1 MDPTCWAAHALIHTG
16 QALNGMAGPMNCVTP
31 SALAALW
38 FPSHQ
43 RAFATSVV
51 YGIQM
56 AGPSVGFLLAF
67 SVRNSQQLIFLM
79 EMEALFSLLVLAAW
93 GCLPRKPK
101 HPPSLSQELRS
112 RGSSGAAEPVPLR
125 RWISASVLVMAGSL
139 AVGVFQCW
147 SPALPTQLEG
157 VLPNGLLKWFSVITS
172 VASLVGNFAA
182 PFLIEALHLQLKLKL
197 ALVAALLV
205 QANIVRSRAMVVFDS
220 QTLAQDAQFSGIQLA
235 NSAWGFSWLN
245 VSGDTFRESAAAA
258 AKTVA
263 LDPQSVGALIDAGIK
278 SEALE
283 NQMLEIL
290 GHLLEVLPGTSE
302 QWDSASPGLFMD
314 SIPADT
320 LGVLGTS
327 GLLRA
332 WSVKEEKDIQ
342 HPAEEAAARHF
353 QRPEDMYDWP
363 WAFLEWE
370 ETILTLLARKVVVS
384 ALLLAR
390 WVCCFVT
397 GPISAETKTWPNDWG
412 DYLTIFCGGLRPL
425 VRWCGTTLAFI
436 IWDNLT
442 RETGLSSAEPGESE
456 AWWAEA
462 RFRLLGRLAAK
473 LASADTGPLPA
484 VNFKR
489 KDGSWES
496 LGSGPSPFR
505 TGSGELT
512 ASFSSC
518 SPLHSRAP
526 SRRLLGYGQLRVPNF
541 IDLLSGSRETVGLL
555 LATDSEILERD
566 DDCAEGACA
575 VSALQV
581 RGKRLEQEAA
591 EEQVP
596 YLCQFQPW
604 LPQCYYQAKQMP
616 SPPPPP
622 PGLPPAFCQY
632 YPLSPYCLPSGAQY
646 PAPAPMY
653 QPPPT
658 QYSPLPS
665 LTPAPAA
672 PAPIPMAPAAPV
684 RMMRRGGLDPPAK
697 ATTYNGASWETMR
710 IGGTKTMHFF
720 AVGDWGSL
728 LGSGYAP
735 MIQYRGGH
743 TPGPHTMAR
752 WRGPCKTKMMVECF
766 AGGVC
771 EKSCHF
777 SEVDR
782 QAQALVAKQMKQR
795 AAESGPDF
803 VVNVGD
809 NFYWGGVNTKCGTPM
824 NQISAITQQQFTEI
838 FERIYNGPGLD
849 GIPWLSVLGNHDW
862 GGFQFNKAWDQQIA
876 YTWTSDRWRM
886 PGLYWMQRVEYPDQ
900 DFSAE
905 FLMIDS
911 NAMDVKPMHAD
922 PEHNICGQKH
932 NPADARCD
940 ATGGPANLK
949 DCFSWMWGIWKDQQ
963 KWVEEKLS
971 GSTADWQIIATHF
984 NCGHQAEWYKKLHQ
998 QYGLDLLITG
1008 HTHDQQ
1014 VFHKS
1019 GLLGG
1024 MTCFIT
1030 GGGGGI
1036 VSEGDP
1042 SNYRSNQYGFFDL
1055 TISKKEIVLES
1066 VNYNGVSLG
1075 KYSVEPKARP

>member
-1 MDPTCWAAHALIHTG
+1 MRW
-16 QALNGMAGPMNCVTP
+16 
-31 SALAALW
+31 
-38 FPSHQ
+38 
-43 RAFATSVV
+43 
-51 YGIQM
+51 
-56 AGPSVGFLLAF
+56 
-67 SVRNSQQLIFLM
+67 
-79 EMEALFSLLVLAAW
+79 
-93 GCLPRKPK
+93 LPRCL
-101 HPPSLSQELRS
+101 H
-112 RGSSGAAEPVPLR
+112 
-125 RWISASVLVMAGSL
+125 
-139 AVGVFQCW
+139 AVQ
-147 SPALPTQLEG
+147 
-157 VLPNGLLKWFSVITS
+157 
-172 VASLVGNFAA
+172 
-182 PFLIEALHLQLKLKL
+182 
-197 ALVAALLV
+197 
-205 QANIVRSRAMVVFDS
+205 
-220 QTLAQDAQFSGIQLA
+220 
-235 NSAWGFSWLN
+235 
-245 VSGDTFRESAAAA
+245 
-258 AKTVA
+258 
-263 LDPQSVGALIDAGIK
+263 
-278 SEALE
+278 
-283 NQMLEIL
+283 
-290 GHLLEVLPGTSE
+290 
-302 QWDSASPGLFMD
+302 
-314 SIPADT
+314 
-320 LGVLGTS
+320 
-327 GLLRA
+327 
-332 WSVKEEKDIQ
+332 
-342 HPAEEAAARHF
+342 
-353 QRPEDMYDWP
+353 
-363 WAFLEWE
+363 
-370 ETILTLLARKVVVS
+370 
-384 ALLLAR
+384 
-390 WVCCFVT
+390 
-397 GPISAETKTWPNDWG
+397 
-412 DYLTIFCGGLRPL
+412 
-425 VRWCGTTLAFI
+425 
-436 IWDNLT
+436 
-442 RETGLSSAEPGESE
+442 
-456 AWWAEA
+456 
-462 RFRLLGRLAAK
+462 
-473 LASADTGPLPA
+473 
-484 VNFKR
+484 
-489 KDGSWES
+489 
-496 LGSGPSPFR
+496 
-505 TGSGELT
+505 
-512 ASFSSC
+512 
-518 SPLHSRAP
+518 
-526 SRRLLGYGQLRVPNF
+526 
-541 IDLLSGSRETVGLL
+541 VGLL